1 MLGVVMRKKMS
12 LNRTR
17 GVPWQQFALLDN
29 NALPAIVT
37 CADIPLNMR
46 YINFSKWDELSAFRR
61 H

>member
-1 MLGVVMRKKMS
+1 MLGVVTSNKMS

-29 NALPAIVT
+29 DVLAAIVT

-46 YINFSKWDELSAFRR
+46 YINFSKCDELSAFKR

>member
-1 MLGVVMRKKMS
+1 MLEVVTSNKMS

-29 NALPAIVT
+29 NVLAAVTTCIVT
-37 CADIPLNMR
+37 PLNVR
-46 YINFSKWDELSAFRR
+46 HINFSKWDGRSAFRR

>member
-1 MLGVVMRKKMS
+1 MRKKMS